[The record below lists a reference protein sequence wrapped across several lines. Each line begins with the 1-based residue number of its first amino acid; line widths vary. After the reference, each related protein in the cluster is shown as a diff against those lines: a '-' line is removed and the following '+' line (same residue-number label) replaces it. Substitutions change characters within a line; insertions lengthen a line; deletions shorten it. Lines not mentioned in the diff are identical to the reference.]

1 MKRYNQEKFFL
12 YSVSI
17 SRYDYRRRRRAIHRD
32 RRNVILEQDVHEN
45 FQFGDEERLVAMITP
60 IFKHPVKELTN
71 EVLIIHFSIKVE
83 FERLEIAKAEQRS
96 KEQDKREGTNSL
108 VIGDKWAILD
118 YRESR

>member
-1 MKRYNQEKFFL
+1 M
-12 YSVSI
+12 SI
-17 SRYDYRRRRRAIHRD
+17 SRYDYRRRRRAIQRD
-32 RRNVILEQDVHEN
+32 RRIVKWEQDVHEN
-45 FQFGDEERLVAMITP
+45 FHFGDEERLVAMITP

-108 VIGDKWAILD
+108 VTGDKWAILD